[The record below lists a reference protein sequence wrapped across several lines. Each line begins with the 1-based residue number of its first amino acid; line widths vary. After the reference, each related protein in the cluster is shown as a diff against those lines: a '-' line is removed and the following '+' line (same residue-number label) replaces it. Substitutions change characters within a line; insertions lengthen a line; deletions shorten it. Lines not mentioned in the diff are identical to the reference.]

1 MSSRAG
7 SAGTT
12 ATTFVELLRQTGD
25 RVPDR
30 AAFICDGEV
39 LTYRELWRR
48 AGALADSLRR
58 QGISA
63 GDVVAGFLPNGTDF
77 CTTFAAAAR
86 LGAAFLPVNVRLG
99 AGEVAYILEHS
110 RTRALVS
117 TARVDGPV
125 NYLERLGRTASALA
139 TARRPDADGLPDL
152 QVVHVFG
159 RDGIGPAVKETGP
172 GATRAEG
179 PRPEAETAELD
190 TSLLL
195 YTSGTTARPKGCP
208 LHNRGVV
215 NAGMAMAARLGLAD
229 GTVLWNPC
237 PMFHCASIIPL
248 VGSLGRGGTFVS
260 TSHFEP
266 ASAIAAIEAHGATVA
281 YPAFANFVQDMLRD
295 PSYRPERLAQVERI
309 LCVGPPAVVRDI
321 QAALPGATLLNC
333 YGITEACGTVAVSS
347 PDDPLEVRL
356 TTTGVPRE
364 GLTAQIRSVD
374 TGEGLSAG
382 HPGQLWLKGP
392 DMVTRYLGDES
403 HPDVFD
409 EHGWFFTGDLAA
421 LDDGGRIAYLGR
433 IKDMLKVGGENVGA
447 LEIESVLV
455 SYPGVLA
462 ASVIAVPDAKY
473 GEVPV
478 GFVETDGSFDGTA
491 SDLVEFASRELAR
504 FKVPRDIVFV
514 TEWPMSA
521 TKIQKFRL
529 RESYLDAHGGAASGR
544 TSS

>member
-1 MSSRAG
+1 MSSRAE
-7 SAGTT
+7 SAGLT
-12 ATTFVELLRQTGD
+12 AVTLAGLVGQAAD

-30 AAFICDGEV
+30 TAFACDREV
-39 LTYRELWRR
+39 LTYRELWRK
-48 AGALADSLRR
+48 AGDFADSLR
-58 QGISA
+58 QHDISA
-63 GDVVAGFLPNGTDF
+63 GDVIAGFLPNGNDF
-77 CTTFAAAAR
+77 CVTFVAAAR

-99 AGEVAYILEHS
+99 AGEVAYILKHS
-110 RTRALVS
+110 AAAALVS
-117 TARVDGPV
+117 TSRVDGPV
-125 NYLERLGRTASALA
+125 NYLERLGRTAPALA
-139 TARRPDADGLPDL
+139 TARRPGADGLPDL
-152 QVVHVFG
+152 QVIHVFG
-159 RDGIGPAVKETGP
+159 RDEIDPAESEPAVTRPVSAGP
-172 GATRAEG
+172 SAD
-179 PRPEAETAELD
+179 PSELD
-190 TSLLL
+190 ISLLL

-215 NAGMAMAARLGLAD
+215 DAGLAMADRLGLAD
-229 GTVLWNPC
+229 GTVMWNPC

-248 VGSLGRGGTFVS
+248 IGSLGWGGTFVS

-266 ASAIAAIEAHGATVA
+266 GSAIAAIEEHGATVA

-295 PSYRPERLAQVERI
+295 PGYRPQRLARVERI

-321 QAALPGATLLNC
+321 QAALPSATLLNC

-364 GLTAQIRSVD
+364 GLTAEIRSVD
-374 TGEGLSAG
+374 TGEVLSAG
-382 HPGQLWLKGP
+382 QPGQLWLKGP

-403 HPDVFD
+403 HPEVFD
-409 EHGWFFTGDLAA
+409 GDGWFFTGDLAA

-462 ASVIAVPDAKY
+462 AAVVGVPDTRY

-478 GFVETDGSFDGTA
+478 GFVETDQSFNGSA
-491 SDLVEFASRELAR
+491 SDLVEFAGRELAR
-504 FKVPRDIVFV
+504 FKVPREIVFV

-529 RESYLDAHGGAASGR
+529 RESYLAAGGGVAPAG